1 MAGEAR
7 RREISAAFFAFAA
20 SSVSGE
26 DALARA
32 LLREAVAAQG
42 SAQAIAAVRSLTA
55 VADCRGPKGVSF
67 TTEVV
72 SERPDRA
79 RFRQNFEGVW
89 TELTVVGDRGWTR
102 DEGTGAVEKVSK
114 DLVGIVRGH
123 EFHFL
128 FLDLDRR
135 NRDARSGGRDTVGGR
150 PCLVVKMTDPGDKP
164 ASVCIDEKTKLPA
177 RLSFEPPGGPKPGT
191 IHVFPT
197 GWRTVA
203 GIRWVGGFELRQG
216 DELFTYRYTSIQA
229 NAVDPGIF
237 SIPAALDARSF

>member
-1 MAGEAR
+1 M
-7 RREISAAFFAFAA
+7 SAAFFALAAA
-20 SSVSGE
+20 SLPAE
-26 DALARA
+26 DPPARA

-42 SAQAIAAVRSLTA
+42 SAAAIAAVHSVTA
-55 VADCRGPKGVSF
+55 VADCVGPRGVAF

-79 RFRQNFEGVW
+79 RFRQNFGGIW

-102 DEGTGAVEKVSK
+102 DERTGAVEKVSK

-135 NRDARSGGRDTVGGR
+135 NRDARSAGRDTVGGR
-150 PCLVVKMTDPGDKP
+150 PCLVVKMTDPGGRP
-164 ASVCIDEKTKLPA
+164 ASVCIDEETKLPT
-177 RLSFEPPGGPKPGT
+177 RLSYEPPGGPKPGT

-197 GWRTVA
+197 SWQTVA
-203 GIRWVGGFELRQG
+203 GVHWVSAFELRQN
-216 DELFTYRYTSIQA
+216 DEVFTYRYTSIRP
-229 NAVDPGIF
+229 NAVDPRIF
-237 SIPAALDARSF
+237 SIPSGL